1 MTVHRETLIEELV
14 AVLPEAVSYLM
25 QQGIRCM
32 VCGEPMWGSIE
43 QAAREK
49 GFSAEQIETFVR
61 DLNLLAERRNVQED
75 VWHS

>member
-1 MTVHRETLIEELV
+1 MTIYQDTLIEELIS
-14 AVLPEAVSYLM
+14 ALPEAVTYLM

-49 GFSAEQIETFVR
+49 GFSSEQIGGFVR
-61 DLNLLAERRNVQED
+61 DLNLLAQRRNQQEN
-75 VWHS
+75 V